1 MPVAVEQ
8 QAAQDQTKDLD
19 TMFVKA
25 GEASAA
31 QAATAADA
39 STQQA
44 AAASGAGEIRQA
56 AQPAPQVTTAEI
68 TDAMAAAKEL
78 GVDITRFKSPAE
90 LVRAMYGR
98 IKDSDQYA
106 QLGQRYAPH
115 AREFDEWL
123 AQRGQQAAA
132 AAKSAT
138 VERQAPEQAEEW
150 NEDEIWKKAWN
161 PPQYKPQWDR
171 AIQAGAVEA
180 GENGLIKAASPEFA
194 GMAQE
199 INDYLIAKREWDATQ
214 RSVNPHKS
222 QWEAQKPVLER
233 HVKQML
239 DARIKEAFEEYQ
251 FNQEIGQW
259 ESWLDQY
266 SYDADP
272 ITGRRTVNEWRQ
284 KFDSTLDYL
293 KQRHPADHYRTLLE
307 DALAIVGQPQ
317 AGQAQAAA
325 TTATAQQQ
333 PTVAQVSAQK
343 KDDFLRGAQ
352 ALQPGERNT
361 AIAPSAITD
370 QPPGSEAELA
380 TMFLE
385 AGRQLE
391 ARPR

>member
-1 MPVAVEQ
+1 
-8 QAAQDQTKDLD
+8 
-19 TMFVKA
+19 MFVRA
-25 GEASAA
+25 NEASAA

-56 AQPAPQVTTAEI
+56 AAPTQQVTTAEI

-98 IKDSDQYA
+98 LKESDQYA

-123 AQRGQQAAA
+123 AQRGQQQA
-132 AAKSAT
+132 AAKPA
-138 VERQAPEQAEEW
+138 APARPAQEQAEEW

-180 GENGLIKAASPEFA
+180 GENGLIKATSPEFA

-233 HVKQML
+233 FIKEKMDAHVK
-239 DARIKEAFEEYQ
+239 AAFEEYQ

-259 ESWLDQY
+259 ESWLDQH

-293 KQRHPADHYRTLLE
+293 KQRHPGDHYRTLLE
-307 DALAIVGQPQ
+307 DALAIVGQPP
-317 AGQAQAAA
+317 AGQTQAAA
-325 TTATAQQQ
+325 AAQQQ

-352 ALQPGERNT
+352 TLQPGERNT
-361 AIAPSAITD
+361 AIAASAVTD
-370 QPPGSEAELA
+370 QPPSSEAELA
-380 TMFLE
+380 NMFLE